1 MHFGPVPV
9 AEALGTVLAHS
20 LQLGGHRLRK
30 GRVLEAGD
38 IAALQSAGL
47 QDVIVARLGTD
58 DLGEDLAAGQIAQA
72 LVPDANAAYLRLTD
86 PGTGRVNIYATVPGV
101 LDLNV
106 PAIEAANRVDPMIT
120 IATLPPYART
130 HAHGM
135 VATVKIIA
143 YGVDRHAVTKSA
155 DLASDAM
162 RIRPVVI
169 RNAVL
174 IQTDTGSGPGKGQD
188 AITARLDALG
198 IVLSKTVTVPHK
210 TTPLADAIAQAQADL
225 VLILTASA
233 TSDPHDVAPSALR
246 AAGGRVTRFGMP
258 VDPGNLLF
266 LGYTANGVVIGLPG
280 CARSPA
286 LNGADWVL
294 ERVACGLRVSDA
306 DIAAMGVGGLLKESP
321 ARPHPRE
328 KR

>member
-1 MHFGPVPV
+1 MHFGPTPV
-9 AEALGTVLAHS
+9 AEALGAVLAHS
-20 LQLGGHRLRK
+20 LELNGRRLRK
-30 GRVLEAGD
+30 GRLLSADD
-38 IAALQSAGL
+38 IAAMKAAGL
-47 QDVIVARLGTD
+47 SEVIVARLGPD
-58 DLGEDLAAGQIAQA
+58 DLGEDAAAAQIARA
-72 LVPDANAAYLRLTD
+72 LVPDPETAQLRLTD
-86 PGTGRVNIYATVPGV
+86 PGTGRVNIYAKAPGV

-106 PAIEAANRVDPMIT
+106 AAIEAANHVDPMIT
-120 IATLPPYART
+120 IATLPPFART
-130 HAHGM
+130 HARGM

-143 YGVDRHAVTKSA
+143 YGVDKNAVTKA
-155 DLASDAM
+155 ATLARNAM
-162 RIRPVVI
+162 RVRPVVL

-188 AITARLDALG
+188 AIAARLDALG
-198 IVLSKTVTVPHK
+198 IALNATVTVPHK
-210 TTPLADAIAQAQADL
+210 TTPLADAIAQAGADL

-246 AAGGRVTRFGMP
+246 AAGGTVTRFGMP

-266 LGYTANGVVIGLPG
+266 LGHLGTQVVIGLPG

-294 ERVACGLRVSDA
+294 ERVACGIKVSDS